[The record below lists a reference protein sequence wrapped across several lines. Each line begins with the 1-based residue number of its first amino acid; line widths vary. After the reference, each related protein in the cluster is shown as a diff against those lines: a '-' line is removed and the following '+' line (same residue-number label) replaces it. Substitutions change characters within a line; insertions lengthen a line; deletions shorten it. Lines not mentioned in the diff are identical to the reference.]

1 MLSHCK
7 TVFFA
12 GKRFY
17 VYENV
22 YEPAEDSFLF
32 AENLSVRSGDVVLDI
47 GTGCGIL
54 GILAAEKASE
64 VIAVDVNPH
73 AVCCAKENAKQNK
86 VADRLSFIQGS
97 LFAPL
102 RMEKIFD
109 LILFNA
115 PYLPTEGTEKLS
127 WIEYA
132 WSGGLNGRQVI
143 DRFICEV
150 PGYLKA
156 SGRVLLMQSN
166 LSGVDET
173 VQKFESVGMNAV
185 VIAERNLPFFEK
197 VVLFEGHYRHE
208 KTYNV

>member
-1 MLSHCK
+1 MPSQCK
-7 TVFFA
+7 NVFFA
-12 GKRFY
+12 DKIFY

-32 AENLSVRSGDVVLDI
+32 AENLDVENGDVALDM

-54 GILAAEKASE
+54 GIIAAEKASK

-73 AVCCAKENAKQNK
+73 AIRCAKENAIRNA
-86 VADRLSFIQGS
+86 VADKMFFVQGN

-102 RMEKIFD
+102 KLKRLFD

-115 PYLPTEGTEKLS
+115 PYLPTENAEKFS

-143 DRFICEV
+143 DRFICEA
-150 PGYLKA
+150 PKYLKP

-166 LSGVDET
+166 ISGTAKT
-173 VQKFESVGMNAV
+173 VQKFRNVGMKAKI
-185 VIAERNLPFFEK
+185 IAERNLPFFEK
-197 VVLFEGHYRHE
+197 VVLFEAE
-208 KTYNV
+208 LLP

>member
-1 MLSHCK
+1 MPLQCK

-12 GKRFY
+12 DKIFHVGK
-17 VYENV
+17 NV

-32 AENLSVRSGDVVLDI
+32 AENLDVKRGNVVLDM

-54 GILAAEKASE
+54 GIIAAEKASK
-64 VIAVDVNPH
+64 VIAVDINPH
-73 AVCCAKENAKQNK
+73 AIHCAKENAIRNN
-86 VADRLSFIQGS
+86 VADKILFVQGN

-102 RMEKIFD
+102 RTKRLFD

-115 PYLPTEGTEKLS
+115 PYLPTRTTEKLS

-150 PGYLKA
+150 PKYLKA
-156 SGRVLLMQSN
+156 CGRVLLMQSN
-166 LSGVDET
+166 LSGIGET
-173 VQKFESVGMNAV
+173 AQQFRDVGMKAR

-197 VVLFEGHYRHE
+197 VVLFAAEPFA
-208 KTYNV
+208 